1 MLCLLAAFLGGS
13 SLLKPNALKSRGQ
26 RVAMVFVFYSMMMIC
41 FVLALPI
48 FHVYIAVIVCND
60 ENKVRGDL
68 VCYEGIYFLHL
79 IVALLGIA
87 IQLCFA
93 ILSIIYCC
101 DLNPFSPATHASTQ
115 NRPLIYRLYKK
126 LLLPL
131 FLVLTTKVN

>member
-26 RVAMVFVFYSMMMIC
+26 RAAMVFLFYSVMMMC

-48 FHVYIAVIVCND
+48 FHIYLAVIVCNS

-87 IQLCFA
+87 IQLCFS
-93 ILSIIYCC
+93 ILTIIYCC
-101 DLNPFSPATHASTQ
+101 DLNPFSTAPSASTQ
-115 NRPLIYRLYKK
+115 NRPLLYRLYKK